1 MTSKTKIKLYL
12 DTSIPSAYFDY
23 SKPVR
28 QLLTQKWF
36 EHEASRY
43 ELYISVITIEEVEKI
58 ENDIKK
64 HSIKDLLAK
73 HNVIIL
79 ELSGKAL
86 DLADEYMTKGAI
98 PTSEPEDAYHISIA
112 VVNDIDAL
120 VSWNFKHIVSIN
132 PIRKIH
138 EINKRHRYGVI
149 EIGSPE
155 MFGGAHYGSL

>member
-12 DTSIPSAYFDY
+12 DTSIPSSYFDY

-36 EHEASRY
+36 EHEASKY

-64 HSIKDLLAK
+64 HSIQDLLAK

-79 ELSGKAL
+79 ELSERAL
-86 DLADEYMTKGAI
+86 DLAD
-98 PTSEPEDAYHISIA
+98 
-112 VVNDIDAL
+112 
-120 VSWNFKHIVSIN
+120 
-132 PIRKIH
+132 
-138 EINKRHRYGVI
+138 
-149 EIGSPE
+149 
-155 MFGGAHYGSL
+155 